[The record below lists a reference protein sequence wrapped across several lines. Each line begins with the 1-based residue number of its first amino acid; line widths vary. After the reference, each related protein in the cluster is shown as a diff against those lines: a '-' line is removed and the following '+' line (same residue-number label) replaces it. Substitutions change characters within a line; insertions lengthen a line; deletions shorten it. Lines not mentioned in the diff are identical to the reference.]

1 MHSRRDFLAA
11 VGAGLTGAAL
21 VDAQTPTSG
30 PEQQGSSF
38 LGERNRA
45 PVPPPPVRKV
55 TTTRLFK
62 SPEGYPNGIAVAP
75 EGLWIAEQKTDH
87 AVLVDWSGKLL
98 KTVPTEAKNSSG
110 IGYGDGC
117 IWMAGNSAQ
126 AEGIFQTDLN
136 GKTISHRQIPL
147 GPPENGGGC
156 HGAAFVNG
164 KVYIAALRLRGIL
177 RVDAKTW
184 TPEFL
189 IPYTVNRA
197 HGIAFD
203 TRDNSIW
210 MVSGNPADTS
220 QTAASMG
227 LTQFEAATGRILST
241 ATFAANDCDPHGLAW
256 YNGELYSCDA
266 GIHPGWPDDISPTHG
281 YIFKINFI

>member
-1 MHSRRDFLAA
+1 MNSRRDFLAA
-11 VGAGLTGAAL
+11 VGAGLTAAAL
-21 VDAQTPTSG
+21 VDAQTPT
-30 PEQQGSSF
+30 PAPDRQGSSF

-45 PVPPPPVRKV
+45 PAPPPPMRKV
-55 TTTRLFK
+55 TTTKLFK

-126 AEGIFQTDLN
+126 AEGISQTDLN

-147 GPPENGGGC
+147 GSPENGGGC
-156 HGAAFVNG
+156 HGAAYVNG

-184 TPEFL
+184 APELL

-203 TRDNSIW
+203 ARDNSIW

-227 LTQFEAATGRILST
+227 LTQFDAATGRTLST
-241 ATFAANDCDPHGLAW
+241 ATFAATDCDPHGLAW
-256 YNGELYSCDA
+256 FNGELYSCDA